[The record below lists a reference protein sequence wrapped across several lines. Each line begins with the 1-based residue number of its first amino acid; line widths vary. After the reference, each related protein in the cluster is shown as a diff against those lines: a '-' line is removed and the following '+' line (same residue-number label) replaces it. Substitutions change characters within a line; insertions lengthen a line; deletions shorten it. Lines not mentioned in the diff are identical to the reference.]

1 MAATDSRP
9 IPKKNTAFRLR
20 VYIEDETG
28 DPVLDF
34 TSPDST
40 ISKDDAS
47 FADCTNEVTYVGN
60 GYGYI
65 DLTSDEMNCDGL
77 VYRFVCDEGSY
88 QVEICPEEAGDIRVN
103 ATQIGGQTVSAS
115 GTVTFPNATLAS
127 TTNITGGTITT
138 VTSVTNPVTLTSA
151 YDPAKTAAQAA
162 TLASIG
168 TKVNAIDAST
178 FGIKGDTFDGAT
190 DSLEAIRNRGD
201 AAWVTGTAPDNAS
214 IASIKGVTD
223 KVNTMLEGSGPYAY
237 TEASLANAP
246 GGASVEDIV
255 DGILDETLAELTV
268 GEAPATPQVRQ
279 LLMLLYMAL
288 RNASEADQSKRTVR
302 NNAGTA
308 ILEGAFTRPHR
319 GLNQGKLGTP
329 S

>member
-168 TKVNAIDAST
+168 TKVDAIDAST

-201 AAWVTGTAPDNAS
+201 AAWG
-214 IASIKGVTD
+214 
-223 KVNTMLEGSGPYAY
+223 
-237 TEASLANAP
+237 